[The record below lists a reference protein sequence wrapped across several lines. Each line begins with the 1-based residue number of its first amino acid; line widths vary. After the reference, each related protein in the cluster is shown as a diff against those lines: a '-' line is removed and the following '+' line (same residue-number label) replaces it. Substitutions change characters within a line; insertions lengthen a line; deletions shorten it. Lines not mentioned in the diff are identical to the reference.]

1 MWIDTHCHLEAEE
14 FAGREE
20 TIAAEAAKMN
30 IRQIVFYGRAQRI
43 GPGNCLTKTHSVDR
57 SGFER
62 VSRLAHA
69 CDNCS
74 YAVGIHPMYVADS
87 HEDDLAGLKRF
98 LEKNISDPKLV
109 AIGEIGL
116 DFYVPELN
124 QSPLKEKQEYFLS
137 EQLKMAKEFDLPV
150 LLHTRRSVD
159 MVLKYLRRH
168 NIRLGIAH
176 AFNGSFQQA
185 KAFTDLGFM
194 LSFCGTSTYERAQQL
209 RKLVS
214 ELPEE
219 VIVIE
224 TDSPDLPP
232 SWLQKKENSPL
243 ELPRIGEVIAGLRG
257 VSVENLADFTSRNAM
272 QAIPRLVFHL
282 SKG

>member
-1 MWIDTHCHLEAEE
+1 M
-14 FAGREE
+14 
-20 TIAAEAAKMN
+20 
-30 IRQIVFYGRAQRI
+30 
-43 GPGNCLTKTHSVDR
+43 
-57 SGFER
+57 
-62 VSRLAHA
+62 
-69 CDNCS
+69 
-74 YAVGIHPMYVADS
+74 
-87 HEDDLAGLKRF
+87 
-98 LEKNISDPKLV
+98 
-109 AIGEIGL
+109 
-116 DFYVPELN
+116 
-124 QSPLKEKQEYFLS
+124 S

-159 MVLKYLRRH
+159 TVLKYLRRH
-168 NIRLGIAH
+168 DIRLGIAH

-185 KAFTDLGFM
+185 RAFIDQGFK

-214 ELPEE
+214 ELPEDA
-219 VIVIE
+219 IVIE

-232 SWLQKKENSPL
+232 VWLQKKQNSPL
-243 ELPRIGEVIAGLRG
+243 ELPRIGEVIAKLRC

>member
-30 IRQIVFYGRAQRI
+30 IRQIVI
-43 GPGNCLTKTHSVDR
+43 PSVDR

-74 YAVGIHPMYVADS
+74 YAVGIHPMYVADC

-98 LEKNISDPKLV
+98 LEQNISDPKLV

-159 MVLKYLRRH
+159 TVLKYLRRH
-168 NIRLGIAH
+168 DIRLGIAH

-185 KAFTDLGFM
+185 RAFIDQGFK

-214 ELPEE
+214 ELPEDA
-219 VIVIE
+219 IVIE

-232 SWLQKKENSPL
+232 AWLQKKQNSPL

-272 QAIPRLVFHL
+272 QAIPRLVFL
-282 SKG
+282 LAKG